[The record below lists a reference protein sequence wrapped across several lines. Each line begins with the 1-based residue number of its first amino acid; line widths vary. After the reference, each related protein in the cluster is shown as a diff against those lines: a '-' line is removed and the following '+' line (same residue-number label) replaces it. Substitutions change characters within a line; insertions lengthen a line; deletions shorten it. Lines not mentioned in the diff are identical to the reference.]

1 MDHLQKIVY
10 RTLLIDASE
19 VDEEINLTLFVP

>member
-10 RTLLIDASE
+10 RTLLIDSE
-19 VDEEINLTLFVP
+19 VDEEINLKLFVP